1 MISTCLS
8 AVAPLRRDR
17 QPRERLRPRLDREGA
32 RAGRGCRVGGWRHRD
47 RAFEERGHVSDPLTS
62 TTEGAEGSSSSSR
75 VARST
80 WSTPKLTTSRTS
92 TCTTKAGPSAPGWCR
107 GGAPSCGPRSVNQS
121 GRPPRRSN
129 GSRES
134 VRSYFTSKLA
144 QNLRATNPRNRADR
158 VHRNR
163 PRFSSISSLRHR
175 HRGSSSS

>member
-1 MISTCLS
+1 MIYTCLS

-107 GGAPSCGPRSVNQS
+107 GGAPVAVL
-121 GRPPRRSN
+121 
-129 GSRES
+129 EA
-134 VRSYFTSKLA
+134 L
-144 QNLRATNPRNRADR
+144 TNPADPLGDR
-158 VHRNR
+158 TDHGNQFDHILHRNWLR
-163 PRFSSISSLRHR
+163 ICMQRTRGIELIAFIGTDLGSPQFPR
-175 HRGSSSS
+175 